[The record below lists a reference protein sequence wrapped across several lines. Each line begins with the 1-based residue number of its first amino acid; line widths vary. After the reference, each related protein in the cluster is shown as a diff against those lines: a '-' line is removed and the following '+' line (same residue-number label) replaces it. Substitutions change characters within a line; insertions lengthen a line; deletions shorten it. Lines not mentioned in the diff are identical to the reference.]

1 MRELVSGSGLWGP
14 QGPAVTWGNQNM
26 IMGSGPRL
34 RTCVEL
40 VEHGVDAAGHA
51 PAATDRGGHRDRS
64 NFLMRQIFPSASF
77 DPWQQATSV
86 DARRHPFAET
96 FAEVREA

>member
-1 MRELVSGSGLWGP
+1 
-14 QGPAVTWGNQNM
+14 M

-51 PAATDRGGHRDRS
+51 PAATDRGGHHDRS
-64 NFLMRQIFPSASF
+64 NLLMRRIFPSASF
-77 DPWQQATSV
+77 DPWQKAATFQ
-86 DARRHPFAET
+86 DQRDPFAET